1 MKEHYDIVIIGAG
14 AIGSAIARE
23 LSRYKL
29 DVLLLEKNV
38 EIGGE
43 ATTSN
48 SAIIHTGY
56 DAKPGTLESKLVV
69 GANPMYDQL
78 CDELDVPFKKVGA
91 ILAAVTEEELKAL
104 PQIMK
109 KSYQNGVYDIE
120 YLTGEE
126 IKRREKDLSDDVKGG
141 IYIPRESIIDPFILN
156 IAYAENAYTNGVD
169 VSLSTKVTDI
179 KTADNRVK
187 SVVTNKG
194 EINCDYI
201 VNAAGVYCDQ
211 IAEMVNLC
219 DFKEHPRKGE
229 FFILDK
235 NVSYELDHI
244 ILPVPTKLTKGKLI
258 TPTIHGNLLLG
269 PTAEDIE
276 DKKDKS
282 TTREGLESIIED
294 VQKRVPKV
302 SARDSIKQYAGLR
315 PTRTPEGYHIESYD
329 LKGFIGLSGIRSTGL
344 TSSPSVAKY
353 VVDLLNEEGVK
364 LIADPDFN
372 PNREG
377 IRKFSELSWSE
388 KEELKKE
395 NSKYGQLICRC
406 EEVPEAE
413 IIAAIN
419 RPLGA
424 TTLDGI
430 KRRVRPG
437 AGRCQGGFCKP
448 RILKILARELNIP
461 VSEILK
467 KEKGSKVISRS
478 KI

>member
-1 MKEHYDIVIIGAG
+1 MKEHYDIAIIGAG

-29 DVLLLEKNV
+29 DVLLIEKNV

-69 GANPMYDQL
+69 GSNPMYDQL
-78 CDELDVPFKKVGA
+78 CEELDVPFQKVGA
-91 ILAAVTEEELKAL
+91 ILAAVTEEELKTL
-104 PQIMK
+104 PQIIK
-109 KSYQNGVYDIE
+109 KSYQNGVFDIE
-120 YLTGEE
+120 YLSGKE
-126 IKRREKDLSDDVKGG
+126 IKRRENDLSDDVKGG

-169 VSLSTKVTDI
+169 ISLSTKVTDI
-179 KTADNRVK
+179 KTNKNKIK
-187 SVVTNKG
+187 SVITNKG
-194 EINCDYI
+194 EINCDYV
-201 VNAAGVYCDQ
+201 VNAAGVYCDE
-211 IAEMVNLC
+211 IAEMVDLC

-235 NVSYELDHI
+235 NVPYQLNHI

-276 DKKDKS
+276 DKRDKS
-282 TTREGLESIIED
+282 TTKSGLESIIED
-294 VQKRVPKV
+294 VKKRVPKV
-302 SARDSIKQYAGLR
+302 DAKDSIKQYAGLR

-329 LKGFIGLSGIRSTGL
+329 LKGYIGLSGIRSTGL
-344 TSSPSVAKY
+344 TSSPAVAKY
-353 VVDLLNEEGVK
+353 VVDLLNQEGVE
-364 LIADPDFN
+364 LVFDPDFD
-372 PNREG
+372 PKREG
-377 IRKFSELSWSE
+377 IKKFSQLSWSE
-388 KEELKKE
+388 KDKLKQKD
-395 NSKYGQLICRC
+395 SKYGQLICRC
-406 EEVPEAE
+406 EEVTEAE
-413 IIAAIN
+413 IVAAIN

-448 RILKILARELNIP
+448 RVLKIISRELDIP